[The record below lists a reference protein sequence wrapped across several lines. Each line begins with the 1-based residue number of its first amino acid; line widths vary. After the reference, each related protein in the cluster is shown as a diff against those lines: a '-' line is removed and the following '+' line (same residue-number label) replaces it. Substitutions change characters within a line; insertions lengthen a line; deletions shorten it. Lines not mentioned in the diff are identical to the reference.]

1 VQGSVRFQAEINWIA
16 GFVSAGNGEWRIMM
30 LNKGIESDLLKG
42 VDHAAL
48 EAWLANY
55 CKTNPSNN
63 LSSASIALQKTLLDR
78 VTGAK

>member
-1 VQGSVRFQAEINWIA
+1 VRFQTEINWIA
-16 GFVSAGNGEWRIMM
+16 GFVSAGNGEWRVMM

-48 EAWLANY
+48 ETWLANY
-55 CKTNPSNN
+55 CKANPLNN

-78 VTGAK
+78 MNPSTIR